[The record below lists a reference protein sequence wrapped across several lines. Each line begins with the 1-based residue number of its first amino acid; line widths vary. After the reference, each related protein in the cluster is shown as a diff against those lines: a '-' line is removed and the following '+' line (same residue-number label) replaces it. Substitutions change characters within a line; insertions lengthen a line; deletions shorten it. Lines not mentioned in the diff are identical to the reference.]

1 MTEQLKPCPFCGSA
15 DLSVIS
21 IDYKCYAVE
30 CNNCGATGRFK
41 EAKADAKSAWNSRL
55 NESNKYTKEQN
66 ITNREKIKMTI
77 NTVIIDIETLDT
89 APTAVILSIGAFAF
103 DRFDLNGT
111 LENIKNSSIEK
122 NEGPYHLYY
131 VCNLNDQL
139 VSSKRTISQSTL
151 DWWRRQSHENNKH
164 IFLNYNSQ
172 NLEKALNA
180 LLDKMNEWKRLSDNF
195 RFYFRGTDFDP
206 VIIKNAFSEYGLP
219 TPWEYYNVRD
229 VRTYIDALSGDDSGY
244 LDGHKLSFNYIK
256 HNSLHDAMRDAEQM
270 CAAAE

>member
-1 MTEQLKPCPFCGSA
+1 
-15 DLSVIS
+15 
-21 IDYKCYAVE
+21 
-30 CNNCGATGRFK
+30 
-41 EAKADAKSAWNSRL
+41 
-55 NESNKYTKEQN
+55 
-66 ITNREKIKMTI
+66 MTI

-103 DRFDLNGT
+103 DRFDLNET
-111 LENIKNSSIEK
+111 LENIKNSSIQE
-122 NEGPYHLYY
+122 NEGPHHLYY

-139 VSSKRTISQSTL
+139 ILSKRTISQSTIN
-151 DWWRRQSHENNKH
+151 WWRDQSWSSIKPLFFGNRQPKLFETLAFLIRKINKWTE
-164 IFLNYNSQ
+164 INP
-172 NLEKALNA
+172 KI
-180 LLDKMNEWKRLSDNF
+180 M
-195 RFYFRGTDFDP
+195 FYFRGADFDP
-206 VIIKNAFSEYGLP
+206 VILKNAFSEYGLP